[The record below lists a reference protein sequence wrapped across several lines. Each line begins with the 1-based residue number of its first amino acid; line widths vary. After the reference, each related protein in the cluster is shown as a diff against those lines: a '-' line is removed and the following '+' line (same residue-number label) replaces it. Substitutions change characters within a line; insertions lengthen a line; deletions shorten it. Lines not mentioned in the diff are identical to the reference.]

1 MKIYDITLPVTP
13 QMAVWPG
20 DPPVLLERIES
31 MDEGA
36 HANVSRL
43 SASVHTGT
51 HVDAPHHFLND
62 RRTVESLPLDILT
75 GPALVVRLPDEMDVI
90 DAAALEAAAIP
101 PGTVRLLLKTR
112 NSARQANEAGF
123 FPGFVGVSADG
134 AGWLVDRGVRLIGVD
149 SLSVAPYKQSA
160 PTHTTLLRAGVVIVE
175 GLDLSQVSPGAYALY
190 CLPLKLTGSDGAP
203 ARAILVG

>member
-1 MKIYDITLPVTP
+1 
-13 QMAVWPG
+13 
-20 DPPVLLERIES
+20 
-31 MDEGA
+31 
-36 HANVSRL
+36 
-43 SASVHTGT
+43 
-51 HVDAPHHFLND
+51 
-62 RRTVESLPLDILT
+62 
-75 GPALVVRLPDEMDVI
+75 MDVI

-101 PGTVRLLLKTR
+101 HGTVRLLLKTR